1 MTKNP
6 SIAVLIPCYNEE
18 KTISKVVTDFKKN
31 LPKSE
36 IYVFDNNSTDQSVT
50 LAKKAG
56 AKVKNCYIQGKGSV
70 VRMMF
75 RQIEADI
82 YILVDAD
89 DTYPAQDATKMI
101 QPIIDNEAD
110 IVCGDRLSNDTYK
123 NQNKRS
129 FHNFGNNLVRNLI
142 NFLFNSKLEDIMTGY
157 RAFSKE
163 FVKNSP
169 ILSKGFEV
177 ETEITLAALD
187 KGFVIREIP
196 IVYRDRPRGSF
207 SKLNT
212 FSDGFK
218 VLTTILNI
226 FKDYRPLFFYLILT
240 GISFFLASV
249 IMIWPLL
256 EYIEFRFVYKLP
268 SLVIAIGLYLI
279 SVLLLCVGLILD
291 SVKKY
296 HTLEYQNNLLKYK
309 P

>member
-1 MTKNP
+1 MTKKP

-18 KTISKVVTDFKKN
+18 KTIFKVVQDFQKYLPESKV
-31 LPKSE
+31 
-36 IYVFDNNSTDQSVT
+36 YVFDNNSTDQSVT
-50 LAKKAG
+50 LAQKAG
-56 AKVKNCYIQGKGSV
+56 AIVKNCYTQGKGNV

-75 RQIEADI
+75 KQIEADI

-89 DTYPAQDATKMI
+89 DTYPAQDAMKMI
-101 QPIIDNEAD
+101 QPIIENKAD

-123 NQNKRS
+123 NENKRS

-142 NFLFNSKLEDIMTGY
+142 NFLFNSDLEDIMTGY
-157 RAFSKE
+157 RVFSKE

-177 ETEITLAALD
+177 ETEITLSALD
-187 KGFVIREIP
+187 KGFILKEIP
-196 IVYRDRPRGSF
+196 ILYRDRPAGSF

-218 VLTTILNI
+218 VLSTILNI
-226 FKDYRPLFFYLILT
+226 FKDYKPLFFYSILT
-240 GISFFLASV
+240 VMTFFVASI

-268 SLVIAIGLYLI
+268 SLVMAIGLYLVSI
-279 SVLLLCVGLILD
+279 LLLCVGLILD

-296 HTLEYQNNLLKYK
+296 HTLEYQHNLLKYK